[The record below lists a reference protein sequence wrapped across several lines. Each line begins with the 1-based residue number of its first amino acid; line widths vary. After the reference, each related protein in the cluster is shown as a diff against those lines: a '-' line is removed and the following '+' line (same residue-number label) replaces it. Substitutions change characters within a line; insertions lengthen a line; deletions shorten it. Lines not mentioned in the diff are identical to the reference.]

1 MIQRIQSL
9 FWLISIIL
17 IAIFIFTSGSRI
29 DIILYVYLLAGVACI
44 FNLLAIFLF
53 NNRRRQ
59 LVFSYL
65 AMLAILGL
73 LALNVWKN
81 SSAPS
86 REISIPL
93 IILIGSTIF
102 NILANYFT
110 RKDIK
115 LVEESSRL
123 R

>member
-9 FWLISIIL
+9 LWLISIIL
-17 IAIFIFTSGSRI
+17 IVIFVFTSGSGI
-29 DIILYVYLLAGVACI
+29 DLILYSYLLAAVAFI

-53 NNRRRQ
+53 SHRPRQ

-73 LALNVWKN
+73 LALKVWGNGSSQFKDN
-81 SSAPS
+81 SV
-86 REISIPL
+86 PL
-93 IILIGSTIF
+93 IILIGSIIF

>member
-17 IAIFIFTSGSRI
+17 IAIFVFTSGSSI
-29 DIILYVYLLAGVACI
+29 DFILYVYLLAGAACI
-44 FNLLAIFLF
+44 FNLLAIFLYSH
-53 NNRRRQ
+53 RRRQ

-73 LALNVWKN
+73 LALNLWENN
-81 SSAPS
+81 SASS
-86 REISIPL
+86 REISVPL
-93 IILIGSTIF
+93 IILIGSLIF

>member
-86 REISIPL
+86 SEISIPL

>member
-17 IAIFIFTSGSRI
+17 IAIFVFTSGSTI
-29 DIILYVYLLAGVACI
+29 DFILYVYLLAGAACI

-53 NNRRRQ
+53 SHRRRQ

-73 LALNVWKN
+73 LALNLWEN
-81 SSAPS
+81 NSAPS
-86 REISIPL
+86 REISVPL
-93 IILIGSTIF
+93 IILIGSIIF

>member
-17 IAIFIFTSGSRI
+17 IAIFGFTSGSSI
-29 DIILYVYLLAGVACI
+29 DFTLYGYLLAGLACI

-59 LVFSYL
+59 LVFSYI

-73 LALNVWKN
+73 LALNVWEN

-86 REISIPL
+86 REISVPL
-93 IILIGSTIF
+93 IIFIGSIIF

>member
-17 IAIFIFTSGSRI
+17 ISIFVFTSGSRI
-29 DIILYVYLLAGVACI
+29 DLVLYVYLLAGAACI

-53 NNRRRQ
+53 SHRRRQ

-65 AMLAILGL
+65 AILGVLGL
-73 LALNVWKN
+73 LALKVWEN

-86 REISIPL
+86 IEISVHL
-93 IILIGSTIF
+93 IILIVFILF

>member
-73 LALNVWKN
+73 LALNVWEN

-86 REISIPL
+86 KEISIPL

>member
-17 IAIFIFTSGSRI
+17 MFIFVFTSGSRI
-29 DIILYVYLLAGVACI
+29 DLVLYVYLLAGAACI

-53 NNRRRQ
+53 SHRRRQ

-65 AMLAILGL
+65 AILGVLGL
-73 LALNVWKN
+73 LALKVWEN

-86 REISIPL
+86 IEISVHL
-93 IILIGSTIF
+93 IILIVFILF

>member
-17 IAIFIFTSGSRI
+17 IAIFIFTSCSSI
-29 DIILYVYLLAGVACI
+29 DFILYVYLLAGVACI

-86 REISIPL
+86 SEISIPL
-93 IILIGSTIF
+93 IILIGSIIF

>member
-17 IAIFIFTSGSRI
+17 IAIFIFTYGSSV
-29 DIILYVYLLAGVACI
+29 DFILYVYLLAGVACI

>member
-9 FWLISIIL
+9 FWFISIIL
-17 IAIFIFTSGSRI
+17 IAIFVFTSGSSV
-29 DIILYVYLLAGVACI
+29 DFILYGYLLAGLACI

-73 LALNVWKN
+73 LALNVWEN

-86 REISIPL
+86 REISVPL
-93 IILIGSTIF
+93 IILIGSIIF

>member
-1 MIQRIQSL
+1 MSKWTVEIV
-9 FWLISIIL
+9 
-17 IAIFIFTSGSRI
+17 
-29 DIILYVYLLAGVACI
+29 LYLYLLAGAACI

-53 NNRRRQ
+53 SHRPRQ
-59 LVFSYL
+59 LVFSCL

-73 LALNVWKN
+73 LALKLWGNGSSPFKDN
-81 SSAPS
+81 SV
-86 REISIPL
+86 PL
-93 IILIGSTIF
+93 IILIGSIIF

>member
-9 FWLISIIL
+9 F
-17 IAIFIFTSGSRI
+17 IFVFTSGSRI
-29 DIILYVYLLAGVACI
+29 DLVLYVYLLAGAACI

-53 NNRRRQ
+53 SHRRRQ

-65 AMLAILGL
+65 AILGVLGL
-73 LALNVWKN
+73 LALKVWEN

-86 REISIPL
+86 IEISVHL
-93 IILIGSTIF
+93 IILIVFILF

>member
-17 IAIFIFTSGSRI
+17 MFIFVFTSGTRI
-29 DIILYVYLLAGVACI
+29 YLVLYVYLLAGAACI

-53 NNRRRQ
+53 SHRRRQ

-65 AMLAILGL
+65 AILAVLGL
-73 LALNVWKN
+73 LALKVWEN

-86 REISIPL
+86 IEISVHL
-93 IILIGSTIF
+93 IILIVFIFF

>member
-17 IAIFIFTSGSRI
+17 ISIFVFTSGSRI
-29 DIILYVYLLAGVACI
+29 DLVLYVYLLAGAACI

-53 NNRRRQ
+53 SHRRRQ

-65 AMLAILGL
+65 AILAVLGL
-73 LALNVWKN
+73 LALKVWEN

-86 REISIPL
+86 IEISVHL
-93 IILIGSTIF
+93 IILIVFILF

>member
-17 IAIFIFTSGSRI
+17 IAIFVFTSGSTI
-29 DIILYVYLLAGVACI
+29 DFILYVYLLAGAACI

-73 LALNVWKN
+73 LALNLWEN
-81 SSAPS
+81 NSAPS
-86 REISIPL
+86 REISVPL
-93 IILIGSTIF
+93 IILIGSLIF

>member
-1 MIQRIQSL
+1 MLQRIQSL
-9 FWLISIIL
+9 LWLISILL
-17 IAIFIFTSGSRI
+17 IAIFVFTSGSRI
-29 DIILYVYLLAGVACI
+29 DFILYVYLLAAVACI

-53 NNRRRQ
+53 SHRPRQ

-73 LALNVWKN
+73 LALKVWGN
-81 SSAPS
+81 RSASSNA
-86 REISIPL
+86 ISVPL
-93 IILIGSTIF
+93 IILIGSIIF

-115 LVEESSRL
+115 LIDESSRL

>member
-17 IAIFIFTSGSRI
+17 IAIFVFTSGSTI
-29 DIILYVYLLAGVACI
+29 DFILYVYLLAGAACI

-53 NNRRRQ
+53 SHRRRQ
-59 LVFSYL
+59 LIFSYF

-73 LALNVWKN
+73 LALKLWGN
-81 SSAPS
+81 SSAPPI
-86 REISIPL
+86 EISVPIL
-93 IILIGSTIF
+93 ILIGSIIF
-102 NILANYFT
+102 NILASYFT

>member
-17 IAIFIFTSGSRI
+17 MFIFVFTSGSRI
-29 DIILYVYLLAGVACI
+29 DLVLYVYLLAGAACI

-53 NNRRRQ
+53 SHRRRQ

-65 AMLAILGL
+65 AILGVLGL
-73 LALNVWKN
+73 LALKVWEN

-86 REISIPL
+86 IEISVHL
-93 IILIGSTIF
+93 IILIVFIFF

>member
-9 FWLISIIL
+9 FWFISIIL
-17 IAIFIFTSGSRI
+17 IAIFIFTSGSSV
-29 DIILYVYLLAGVACI
+29 DIILYGYLLAGLACI
-44 FNLLAIFLF
+44 FNLLAIVFF
-53 NNRRRQ
+53 SNRKRQ
-59 LVFSYL
+59 LIFSYI
-65 AMLAILGL
+65 AMLFTLGL
-73 LALNVWKN
+73 IAYKYWEN
-81 SSAPS
+81 SAVPS
-86 REISIPL
+86 QENTLPL
-93 IILIGSTIF
+93 LILIGSIIF